1 MERERLT
8 RLLEEPS
15 RMVREDLSDLKAMT
29 RQYPWFSGARL
40 LQAAGEQ
47 LSGQVLADE
56 TLRTAA
62 AHLPSREALFDLS
75 KRVAEPTPLRV
86 VRTETADAVE
96 AVVPEAE
103 QSIEPQPAQP
113 APIGL
118 VQVVPAPPAEA
129 EAPAQLVEPTVS
141 EDFAPVVE
149 ELGPLPAP
157 AEEEQVEAEEAVVL
171 QPETAEDTVAN
182 ELESEYVKSAMAR
195 AYDLTWQ
202 EQLAEAPPEPEP
214 APKPEAPK
222 APALT
227 PTARLRFSDWLQAAD
242 QESAAFGTGE
252 SRVGQAHT
260 ISNAGTIPA
269 AIAVTSPAPS
279 GTGAKPSAE
288 EQAKQA
294 LDAKALIDRF
304 IRQQPPEIPAKPSF
318 FTPQQAGKKSL
329 DDSAGLVTET
339 LARIYE
345 QQGNYAKAVEA
356 YERLALKYPE
366 KSAYFAALSKAAEAK
381 LTL

>member
-29 RQYPWFSGARL
+29 LQYPWFSGARL

-75 KRVAEPTPLRV
+75 KRVAAPTPLRV
-86 VRTETADAVE
+86 VRTEIAEAVE

-103 QSIEPQPAQP
+103 QPLEPQPAEP
-113 APIGL
+113 APIAL
-118 VQVVPAPPAEA
+118 VQEVHAPPIDSAAPVQLAE
-129 EAPAQLVEPTVS
+129 PILP
-141 EDFAPVVE
+141 EDIAPVVE
-149 ELGPLPAP
+149 EPGPLPSP
-157 AEEEQVEAEEAVVL
+157 VEEVQTDAEEAVVL
-171 QPETAEDTVAN
+171 QPEIAEDPVAN

-202 EQLAEAPPEPEP
+202 QQLAEAPPETLPP
-214 APKPEAPK
+214 PKPEAPQ
-222 APALT
+222 APALS
-227 PTARLRFSDWLQAAD
+227 PTARLRFSDWLQAAE
-242 QESAAFGTGE
+242 QESAAIGHRE
-252 SRVGQAHT
+252 PRVGQAHT
-260 ISNAGTIPA
+260 ISNAGTIA
-269 AIAVTSPAPS
+269 AANAVTSPAPS
-279 GTGAKPSAE
+279 GIGAKPSAE

-345 QQGNYAKAVEA
+345 QQGNYTKAMET

-381 LTL
+381 QTL

>member
-29 RQYPWFSGARL
+29 RQYPWFSGARM

-75 KRVAEPTPLRV
+75 NRVAEPTPLRV
-86 VRTETADAVE
+86 VRSETAEAVE
-96 AVVPEAE
+96 AVAPEA
-103 QSIEPQPAQP
+103 IKPLEPQPTEP
-113 APIGL
+113 APVSL
-118 VQVVPAPPAEA
+118 VQEVPAPPIESA
-129 EAPAQLVEPTVS
+129 APAQVTEPTLP
-141 EDFAPVVE
+141 EDNAPVIEAPGPVPSSVE
-149 ELGPLPAP
+149 E
-157 AEEEQVEAEEAVVL
+157 ERTEAEEAVAL
-171 QPETAEDTVAN
+171 QPEIPEDPVAD
-182 ELESEYVKSAMAR
+182 ELEGEYVKSAMAR

-202 EQLAEAPPEPEP
+202 EQLAEALPEQVPP
-214 APKPEAPK
+214 PKPEAPQ

-227 PTARLRFSDWLQAAD
+227 PTARLRFSDWLQAAN
-242 QESAAFGTGE
+242 QEIAAIGPSESQGE
-252 SRVGQAHT
+252 HVHT
-260 ISNAGTIPA
+260 ASNAGASPSSN
-269 AIAVTSPAPS
+269 AVISPAPS
-279 GTGAKPSAE
+279 SIGPKPSSE
-288 EQAKQA
+288 EQAKLA
-294 LDAKALIDRF
+294 LDAKDLIDRF

-318 FTPQQAGKKSL
+318 VTPQQAGKKSL
-329 DDSAGLVTET
+329 DDRAGLVTET

-345 QQGNYAKAVEA
+345 QQGNYTKAMEA